1 MPEVVEVLVD
11 GGEASPGPPLG
22 PALGPL
28 GVNIMAVAKDI
39 NKKTAAFKGM
49 KVPVKITIG
58 DDKSYDIEVGT
69 PPISALIRDELG
81 IAKGASNP
89 RTDQAGNMTK
99 AQLVKVCHMKGDGLL
114 GKELP
119 DKALEVTG
127 SCVSMG
133 IYIDG
138 KPPKEA
144 QRLISEQREAYFE
157 GVPGAED
164 F

>member
-1 MPEVVEVLVD
+1 MPEVLEVLID

-28 GVNIMAVAKDI
+28 GLNIMAVAADI
-39 NKKTAAFKGM
+39 NKRTEAFKGM
-49 KVPVKITIG
+49 KVPVKIIIA
-58 DDKSYDIEVGT
+58 DDKSYEIVVGT

-81 IAKGASNP
+81 IEKGASNP
-89 RTDQAGNMTK
+89 RTDRAGNLSIK
-99 AQLVKVCHMKGDGLL
+99 QLVKLCNMKSDDLL
-114 GKELP
+114 GADLKN
-119 DKALEVTG
+119 KALEVTG

-144 QRLISEQREAYFE
+144 QRLIKEGAYNADLGE
-157 GVPGAED
+157 
-164 F
+164 